1 MILSKQ
7 KQNYVLDKAIE
18 SINISYDYEL
28 DKLSFSKTFNLKYTG
43 PRQNTYKV
51 SLYFYENKLSKV
63 TLYRSEGNVEIE
75 SDGHVKKFEL
85 IKNLM
90 YEKIQEI
97 DNKKFKNI
105 FPEYDLMEERNDIL
119 DEILN
124 DKEEEVNEVKEKI
137 DVKEDTIKRK
147 KLFGIF

>member
-7 KQNYVLDKAIE
+7 KQNYVLDKVIE
-18 SINISYDYEL
+18 VINVSNDYVM
-28 DKLSFSKTFNLKYTG
+28 DKLSFSKTFKLVK
-43 PRQNTYKV
+43 NTDKV

-63 TLYRSEGNVEIE
+63 TLYRTGGDVEIE
-75 SDGHVKKFEL
+75 SDGHEKKFEL

-90 YEKIQEI
+90 YEKVQEI
-97 DNKKFKNI
+97 DNKKFKSI

-119 DEILN
+119 DELLS
-124 DKEEEVNEVKEKI
+124 DYETKEEVEEIKEEVKE
-137 DVKEDTIKRK
+137 TPTTKRK

>member
-7 KQNYVLDKAIE
+7 KQNYVLDKVIE
-18 SINISYDYEL
+18 VINVSNDYVM
-28 DKLSFSKTFNLKYTG
+28 DKLLSFSKTFKLVK
-43 PRQNTYKV
+43 NTDKV

-63 TLYRSEGNVEIE
+63 TLHRTGGDVEIE
-75 SDGHVKKFEL
+75 SDGHEKKFEL

-90 YEKIQEI
+90 YEKVQEI
-97 DNKKFKNI
+97 DNKKFKSI

-119 DEILN
+119 DELLS
-124 DKEEEVNEVKEKI
+124 DYESKEEVEEIKEEVKE
-137 DVKEDTIKRK
+137 TPTTKRK

>member
-7 KQNYVLDKAIE
+7 KQNYVLDKVIE
-18 SINISYDYEL
+18 VINVSNDYVM
-28 DKLSFSKTFNLKYTG
+28 DKLSFSKTFKLVK
-43 PRQNTYKV
+43 NTDKV

-63 TLYRSEGNVEIE
+63 TLYRTGGDVEIE
-75 SDGHVKKFEL
+75 SDGHEKKFEL

-90 YEKIQEI
+90 YEKVQEI
-97 DNKKFKNI
+97 DNKKFKSI

-119 DEILN
+119 DELLS
-124 DKEEEVNEVKEKI
+124 DYESKEEVEEIKEEVKE
-137 DVKEDTIKRK
+137 TPTTKRK